1 MCSPNVPNSSSLD
14 PISFALSSNVI
25 TYITNPKE
33 MITTYIFWDFSMLD
47 LFFGE
52 NMPITKENKLNF
64 GVSIA
69 N

>member
-1 MCSPNVPNSSSLD
+1 
-14 PISFALSSNVI
+14 
-25 TYITNPKE
+25 